1 MNPIRL
7 LIVDDHPLMR
17 EAVHL
22 AADEEPDMRIIGE
35 AADGVEGI
43 RLALEQHPDVFI
55 MDLLMPGLDGVA
67 AIAQIRAADPQ
78 ARILV
83 ITSLNDEER
92 ILAAIQAGALGYFS
106 KSSPR
111 ATLLEAIRQVA
122 EGRPYLPPEIT
133 LKLMN
138 GWRKPQTAPLF
149 RPSAEPLTF
158 RQKEI
163 LALLAEGRS
172 DADISRI
179 LHLEESTIRS
189 HVAHMLQR
197 LGLDTRAQLVA
208 YVNQQ
213 LKNE

>member
-17 EAVHL
+17 EAIHL
-22 AADEEPDMRIIGE
+22 AADEEPDMHIIGE
-35 AADGVEGI
+35 AADGAEGL
-43 RLALEQHPDVFI
+43 RLALDQHPDVVI

-67 AIAQIRAADPQ
+67 AIAQLRAADPQ

-92 ILAAIQAGALGYFS
+92 ILAAIQAGALGYYS

-122 EGRPYLPPEIT
+122 AGQPYLPPEIT

-138 GWRKPQTAPLF
+138 GLRQPATVPLY
-149 RPSAEPLTF
+149 RPPSEPLTI

-163 LALLAEGRS
+163 LVLLAEGRS

-197 LGLDTRAQLVA
+197 LGLDTRTQLVA

-213 LKNE
+213 LKND